1 MGNGKNE
8 NLLEMTGSIEQVIF
22 RNDKNGYAVVELNN
36 GEDLVTVVGTMPF
49 VGVGEQL
56 HVIGE
61 WINSQNYGT
70 QFKAKAVERSQ
81 PAGTAAILKYLSS
94 GAVKGVGPVIAQ
106 KLVDAFGE
114 ETMQVLE
121 NDPERLGTVKGI
133 TRSKAEK
140 IAKEF
145 QRVGGIRE
153 AMLKLSAYGL
163 TPEEAVRVWKAFGRQ
178 AEDQV
183 KQDPYC
189 LCGETLEIDFS
200 RADRIAASLERP
212 QDDRCRLRAG
222 IVYVLK
228 HNENNGHTCLPTDK
242 LLLASAR
249 MLGVT
254 KENVTDSLEE
264 LKGDMSL
271 VSRVFHGREFIF
283 IPKLYRSEVYSAGRV
298 RMMLQYPAQS
308 VVGVDG
314 YISTIEAEE
323 NIRYAE
329 MQKSAIREALTRG
342 MLILTGGPGT
352 GKTTTLNAII
362 RILEFKGEKVL
373 LAAPTGRAAKR
384 MSELTGKEAKTIH
397 RLLKVKWDEN
407 DRPEFEKNEKDL
419 LDCDALIIDELSMVD
434 TILFEAVLRALPL
447 GCRLIMVGD
456 CDQLPSVGPGNV
468 LGDLISSGLV
478 PVVQLKEVFRQ
489 SMQSL
494 IVANA
499 HRIVEGK
506 DPDLMTHTS
515 DFFFLPY
522 RTAEEIGSTVV
533 DLCGRRLP
541 KSYGFS
547 PLTDIQV
554 LSPGRKGELGT
565 TELNRSLQK
574 ALNPAGHDK
583 AEVTVNGILFREG
596 DKVMQIKNDYNL
608 PWVREDGTY
617 GEGVF
622 NGDLGILKQ
631 IDRRAS
637 TLTVRMDDRTV
648 TYETESAGELELA
661 YAMTVHKSQG
671 NEFPA
676 VVIPLYRTSPR
687 LSYRNLLYTAVT
699 RAKSLLIL
707 VGRSEAIRRMVAND
721 KKTNRYTGLC
731 SLLLEGDDD
740 ADEAIT

>member
-1 MGNGKNE
+1 MENE
-8 NLLEMTGSIEQVIF
+8 KLLEMTGSVEQVIF
-22 RNDKNGYAVVELNN
+22 RNEKNGYAVIELNN

-49 VGVGEQL
+49 VGVGEEL
-56 HVIGE
+56 HVVGG
-61 WINSQNYGT
+61 WVNSQTYGT
-70 QFKAKAVERSQ
+70 QFKAQALERSK
-81 PAGTAAILKYLSS
+81 PADAAAILKYLSS
-94 GAVKGVGPVIAQ
+94 GAIKGIGPAIAQ
-106 KLVDAFGE
+106 KIVDAFGE
-114 ETMQVLE
+114 NTLRVLE
-121 NDPERLGTVKGI
+121 DEPRRLSEIKGI
-133 TRSKAEK
+133 TRAKAEK
-140 IAKEF
+140 IGSEF

-153 AMLKLSAYGL
+153 MMIKLSGFGI
-163 TPEEAVRVWKAFGRQ
+163 TPEEAVRVWKVFGQQ
-178 AEDQV
+178 AEEQV
-183 KQDPYC
+183 KKDPYC
-189 LCGETLEIDFS
+189 LCGEGVQIDFA

-212 QDDRCRLRAG
+212 QDDRFRLRAG

-228 HNENNGHTCLPTDK
+228 HNENNGHTCLPAEK
-242 LLLASAR
+242 LIAASAH
-249 MLGVT
+249 MLGVE
-254 KENVTDSLEE
+254 KELAAEALEE
-264 LKGDMSL
+264 LKADSSL
-271 VSRVFHGREFIF
+271 ISRVFRGREFVF
-283 IPKLYRSEVYSAGRV
+283 TPKLYRSEVYAAGRI

-308 VVGVDG
+308 IVGVDG
-314 YISTIEAEE
+314 YIVTIEAEE
-323 NIRYAE
+323 QIEYAE
-329 MQKSAIREALTRG
+329 MQKAAIREALTKG

-384 MSELTGKEAKTIH
+384 MSDLTGKEAKTIH
-397 RLLKVKWDEN
+397 RLLQVKWDEN

-419 LDCDALIIDELSMVD
+419 LECDTLIIDELSMVD
-434 TILFEAVLRALPL
+434 TLLIEAVLRALPL

-468 LGDLISSGLV
+468 LGDLIASGIV

-499 HRIVEGK
+499 HKIVAGQIPE
-506 DPDLMTHTS
+506 LTVHTS

-522 RTAEEIGSTVV
+522 RSAEEISSVIV
-533 DLCGRRLP
+533 DLCSRRLP
-541 KSYGFS
+541 ASYGYS

-565 TELNRSLQK
+565 IELNQKLQQVINPPSRDK
-574 ALNPAGHDK
+574 SEITLNG
-583 AEVTVNGILFREG
+583 VLFREG

-608 PWVREDGTY
+608 PWTRDDGTY

-622 NGDLGILKQ
+622 NGDLGILVQ

-637 TLTVRMDDRTV
+637 TIAVRMDDRIV
-648 TYETESAGELELA
+648 AYETESASELELA

-676 VVIPLYRTSPR
+676 AVIPMYRGAPQLY
-687 LSYRNLLYTAVT
+687 YRNLLYTAVT

-707 VGRSEAIRRMVAND
+707 VGRPETVKLMVANN
-721 KKTNRYTGLC
+721 KKTRRYTGLYD
-731 SLLLEGDDD
+731 LLTGDMEN
-740 ADEAIT
+740 EA